1 MLDLM
6 NKNERR
12 GVAVLSSQEMR
23 RLKHA
28 NYDLGVDVYFM
39 KNYIKSMDILVEHM
53 ENEHDKEALTMM
65 VKTMNEYIN
74 DAIKKHEKIKDI
86 LR

>member
-6 NKNERR
+6 NRNERR
-12 GVAVLSSQEMR
+12 GVAVLTSQEMR

-28 NYDLGVDVYFM
+28 NYNLGVDVYFM

-65 VKTMNEYIN
+65 VKTMKEYIEKS
-74 DAIKKHEKIKDI
+74 IKEHEKISDI

>member
-23 RLKHA
+23 ILKHA
-28 NYDLGVDVYFM
+28 NYELGVDVYFM

-65 VKTMNEYIN
+65 VQTMKEHIS

>member
-6 NKNERR
+6 NRNERR
-12 GVAVLSSQEMR
+12 GVAVLTSQEMR

-28 NYDLGVDVYFM
+28 NYDLGIDVYFM

-53 ENEHDKEALTMM
+53 EDEHDKEALTMM
-65 VKTMNEYIN
+65 VKTMKEYIS
-74 DAIKKHEKIKDI
+74 DAIKKHEKIKDV